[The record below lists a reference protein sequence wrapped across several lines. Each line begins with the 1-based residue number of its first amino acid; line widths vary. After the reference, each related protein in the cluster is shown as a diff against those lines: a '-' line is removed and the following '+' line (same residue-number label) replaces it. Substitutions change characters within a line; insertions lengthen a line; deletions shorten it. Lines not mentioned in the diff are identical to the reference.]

1 MSGTA
6 TDAPSTVLLPLPVPV
21 PALLRRPATPHDI
34 PFLLALRQRTM
45 NGHLVASGAEID
57 DAHHMARLIHRFE
70 CAEVLLHE
78 GDPVGLLK
86 VSRDALEWVV
96 VQIQL
101 VPAWQGRGIG
111 AALLAEV
118 VAQATRAGADLTLS
132 VLKANPARALYER
145 LGFVIERER
154 GFSYEMRRKP

>member
-1 MSGTA
+1 MSA
-6 TDAPSTVLLPLPVPV
+6 VLPL
-21 PALLRRPATPHDI
+21 ALARRQATPRDI
-34 PFLLALRQRTM
+34 PFLLALRQQTM
-45 NGHLVASGAEID
+45 NGHLVASGAEVD
-57 DAHHMARLIHRFE
+57 DAHHMARLMHRFE

-78 GDPVGLLK
+78 GAPVGLLK
-86 VSRDALEWVV
+86 VSRDAREWVV

-118 VAQATRAGADLTLS
+118 ADQATRAGADLTLS

-145 LGFVIERER
+145 LGFVTERES

>member
-1 MSGTA
+1 VSGTGL
-6 TDAPSTVLLPLPVPV
+6 DVPLSEPLQV
-21 PALLRRPATPHDI
+21 PANSPALSRRPATPHDS

-57 DAHHMARLIHRFE
+57 DAHHMARLMHRFE

-78 GDPVGLLK
+78 AAPVGLLK

-96 VQIQL
+96 IQIQL

-118 VAQATRAGADLTLS
+118 VGQATRAGADLTLS

-145 LGFVIERER
+145 LGFFIEREN